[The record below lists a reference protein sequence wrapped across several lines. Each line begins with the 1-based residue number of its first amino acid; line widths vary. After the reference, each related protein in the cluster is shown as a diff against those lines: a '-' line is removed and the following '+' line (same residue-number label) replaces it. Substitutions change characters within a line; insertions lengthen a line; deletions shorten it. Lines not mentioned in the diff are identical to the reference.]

1 MIEQRFKR
9 FNEYSRQHKRFVKPN
24 DFGSHFNLKMR
35 FIDEAAE
42 IDAERDFKI
51 KYAEEVKSAYEE
63 VARQNKAANRKILI
77 IASILMFLVWLIL
90 R

>member
-1 MIEQRFKR
+1 MKQQKLM
-9 FNEYSRQHKRFVKPN
+9 
-24 DFGSHFNLKMR
+24 LK
-35 FIDEAAE
+35 E
-42 IDAERDFKI
+42 ILKL